1 MTKKSRPINRSKR
14 ALRVRRTLRGTA
26 AKPRLCVVKSNKH
39 LQAQLIDD
47 DKGVTIAGISTCSKE
62 MAGAKK
68 NRETARKLGERMAEM
83 AKAKKVE
90 TVVFDRGPNKYHG
103 LLAELAEGARSGG
116 LRF

>member
-1 MTKKSRPINRSKR
+1 MTKKSKAIGRKKR
-14 ALRVRRTLRGTA
+14 AIRVRRTLRGTA

-47 DKGVTIAGISTCSKE
+47 EKGITLAGIATNSKE

-68 NRETARKLGERMAEM
+68 NKETARKLGERIAAM
-83 AKAKKVE
+83 AKEKNVE

-103 LLAELAEGARSGG
+103 LLAELADGARSGG
-116 LRF
+116 MRF